1 MVESTGTTGAWGE
14 CMVRL
19 NVTLDAPSARS
30 AQDLLDALRFLIPG
44 TQLDPGCIG
53 CSAWTDPNLS
63 VRYIED
69 WSTETTARRRVR
81 SQGFTLLLA
90 ILESAKNPR
99 MQFDFVST
107 TRGLDYVFEV
117 RGDQAGCEVAS
128 R

>member
-1 MVESTGTTGAWGE
+1 MVEATGTTGAWGE
-14 CMVRL
+14 RMVRL
-19 NVTLDAPSARS
+19 NVTLDAPSARC

-53 CSAWTDPNLS
+53 CSAWADPNLS

-69 WSTETTARRRVR
+69 WATESTARRRVR
-81 SQGFTLLLA
+81 SEAFTLLLA

-117 RGDQAGCEVAS
+117 RGDQPGCEAAS